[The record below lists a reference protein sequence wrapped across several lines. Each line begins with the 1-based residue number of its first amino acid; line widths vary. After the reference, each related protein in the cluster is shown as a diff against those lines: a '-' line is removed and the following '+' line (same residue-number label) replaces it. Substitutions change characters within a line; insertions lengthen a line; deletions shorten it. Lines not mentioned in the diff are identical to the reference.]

1 MQVQEADLHRV
12 AVATGA
18 QVQTTVN
25 NLNPRVLG
33 TCENFE
39 EKQARPASHVHDAH
53 CILAVP
59 RRSMRSTTRSR
70 YVIVFVT
77 YLTST

>member
-33 TCENFE
+33 TCSNFE
-39 EKQARPASHVHDAH
+39 EKQVSTLSSKHEGANCGWTHDATH
-53 CILAVP
+53 
-59 RRSMRSTTRSR
+59 
-70 YVIVFVT
+70 
-77 YLTST
+77 LTDLL